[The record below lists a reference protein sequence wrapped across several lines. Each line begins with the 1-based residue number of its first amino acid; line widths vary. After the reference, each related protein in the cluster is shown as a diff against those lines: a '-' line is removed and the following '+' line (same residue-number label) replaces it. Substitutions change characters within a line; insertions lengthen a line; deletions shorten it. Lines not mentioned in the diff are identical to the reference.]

1 MTAVF
6 FTVLFDLL
14 SFSMLIPDIQPRL
27 ESKGY
32 SGVVIGLCIAAY
44 SVAQLAFGAPI
55 GRWSD
60 TVGRR
65 RALLATSTLSVF
77 AAAAYAGADNL
88 GWMLA
93 SRLLLGAAGGN
104 LGVAYAYVA
113 DVTPPEQRAG
123 AMGKLGM
130 AFGIGFMFGP
140 MVGAALVRLGEG
152 SPYLL
157 ASCSAAMA
165 LVNVLFV
172 WWLLPDVPP
181 VPETGETARLGPFA
195 KLAYALRSPGL
206 ATLLLLFF
214 VANFA
219 FANLESTFFRFL
231 MLHLRMRPEEV
242 ALPGAGVLVFVGLVA
257 ALVQGGVVG
266 RLATRFGE
274 VGLMRAGYLIQAPM
288 LALIP
293 FTPFWIPFLLG
304 AALLGVGSGIAQPS
318 LSSLLSQRAPAGMAG
333 GVFGVT
339 QSLGAIARVVAP
351 VVGNALLDLRLW
363 APYVFAGVLM
373 LIPLGLALR
382 LQRAPAV

>member
-1 MTAVF
+1 LTAVF
-6 FTVLFDLL
+6 ITVLFDLL
-14 SFSMLIPDIQPRL
+14 SFSMLIPDIQPRM

-60 TVGRR
+60 VVGRR
-65 RALLATSTLSVF
+65 RALLATSAISVL
-77 AAAAYAGADNL
+77 ASGAYAGADNL
-88 GWMLA
+88 GWLLA

-113 DVTPPEQRAG
+113 DATAPAERAG

-130 AFGIGFMFGP
+130 AFGLGFMFGP
-140 MVGAALVRLGEG
+140 MIGAVLVRLGG
-152 SPYLL
+152 GAPYLL
-157 ASCSAAMA
+157 AASSAAMA
-165 LVNVLFV
+165 LVNLLFV

-181 VPETGETARLGPFA
+181 VPETGETARLGPLA

-206 ATLLLLFF
+206 AGLLVLFF

-219 FANLESTFFRFL
+219 FANLESTFFRFM
-231 MLHLRMRPEEV
+231 MLHLKMRPEEV
-242 ALPGAGVLVFVGLVA
+242 ALPGAGVLVYVGLVA
-257 ALVQGGVVG
+257 AVVQGGVVG
-266 RLATRFGE
+266 RLAARFGE
-274 VGLMRAGYLIQAPM
+274 VALLRAGYLLQAPM

-293 FTPFWIPFLLG
+293 FTPFWLPFLG
-304 AALLGVGSGIAQPS
+304 GALLLGIGSGIAQPS
-318 LSSLLSQRAPAGMAG
+318 LSSLLSQRAPAGMSG

-339 QSLGAIARVVAP
+339 QSLGAMARVVAP

-363 APYVFAGVLM
+363 APYVFAGALM
-373 LIPLGLALR
+373 LVPLGLAMR
-382 LQRAPAV
+382 LKRSPAV